1 MARVYI
7 GLGSNMA
14 PESHLPAAV
23 KLLREALDLTAGPTE
38 GLTALSAVYRTPPW
52 GLTEQADFLNAVAA
66 AETSLAPLNLLDALQ
81 GIEARLNRERGLRW
95 GPRTIDLDLLAC
107 GGTVLNH
114 ERLQLPHPRLHE
126 RAFAL
131 KPLCD
136 LAPGWL
142 HPLLGRSAIDLLTE
156 LDQSGIE
163 PVALELGETDGAEGS
178 GPNGRAINDGGTI
191 RK

>member
-1 MARVYI
+1 MATAYI
-7 GLGSNMA
+7 ALGSNIA

-23 KLLREALDLTAGPTE
+23 NLLREALGSI
-38 GLTALSAVYRTPPW
+38 ALSPVYRTPPW
-52 GLTEQADFLNAVAA
+52 GRTEQADFLNAVAA
-66 AETSLAPLNLLDALQ
+66 AETSIRPLELLDILQ
-81 GIEARLNRERGLRW
+81 GIEARLKRERSLRW

-107 GGTVLNH
+107 DDTVLHH

-136 LAPGWL
+136 LAPGWM
-142 HPLLGRSAIDLLTE
+142 HPLLGRSATDLLAA

-163 PVALELGETDGAEGS
+163 RVDLILDGKETADGAGVKI
-178 GPNGRAINDGGTI
+178 PGTI
-191 RK
+191 QE